1 MTDSSVVTRRIAKA
15 LARCIP
21 PIGGLIR
28 QRDELLR
35 KVGWH
40 HRVLKKL
47 TEAGF
52 RIISNFARLLADE
65 ELVAMARISK
75 IQISV
80 GTHRKDV
87 LRAIRRHADLGYILV
102 NMREVKTQPGHG
114 GTLVSAP
121 AAAQS
126 QLASPHA

>member
-15 LARCIP
+15 LARRIP

-28 QRDELLR
+28 QRDEPL
-35 KVGWH
+35 H
-40 HRVLKKL
+40 NHRVLKL
-47 TEAGF
+47 AEAGF

-87 LRAIRRHADLGYILV
+87 LRAIRRHADLGNLLV
-102 NMREVKTQPGHG
+102 NMHEVKTQPGHG